1 VNKGPVVVAVVMAL
15 VIAWIVGGP
24 LLARRRRAR
33 YRARSLDEADR
44 MVLRRRV
51 PVYNALP
58 ADVRGRL
65 DGLIRAFL
73 EEKQFVG
80 CQGLGVTPYM
90 KLVIAAQAC
99 LLVTGRDEH
108 AYDDLR
114 AILVYPSQFVVR
126 EQWHDEHGVVTEEE
140 SVLSG
145 QAWDSSRI
153 ILSWEDVRAGGH
165 GEHGEHG
172 EHAYNVVIHEFAH
185 YLDHEAG
192 GLDGA
197 PALDNRARHARWA
210 QVFQREFEALRR
222 AVERD
227 ETTFLDPYAAHDEAE
242 FFAVTSEAFFE
253 APRELAGAHPAL
265 YDELRA
271 FYRLDPAAWR

>member
-1 VNKGPVVVAVVMAL
+1 MVAL

-33 YRARSLDEADR
+33 HRARSLDEADR

-73 EEKQFVG
+73 EEKQFIG

-99 LLVTGRDEH
+99 LLVAGRDEH
-108 AYDDLR
+108 VYDELR

-126 EQWHDEHGVVTEEE
+126 EQWHDEHGVVTEED

-165 GEHGEHG
+165 GAGT
-172 EHAYNVVIHEFAH
+172 YNVVVHEFAH
-185 YLDHEAG
+185 YLDREAG

-197 PALDNRARHARWA
+197 PALDNPARHARWA
-210 QVFQREFEALRR
+210 EVFQSEFEALRR

-271 FYRLDPAAWR
+271 FYRLDPAAWQ